1 MPNAPFTI
9 VLEIY
14 NDKISYEDTKT
25 DAKEEVKM
33 FYPLKFKPV
42 YKDYLWGGRNL
53 SNLGKF
59 CLKV

>member
-25 DAKEEVKM
+25 DAKK
-33 FYPLKFKPV
+33 
-42 YKDYLWGGRNL
+42 RR
-53 SNLGKF
+53 
-59 CLKV
+59 